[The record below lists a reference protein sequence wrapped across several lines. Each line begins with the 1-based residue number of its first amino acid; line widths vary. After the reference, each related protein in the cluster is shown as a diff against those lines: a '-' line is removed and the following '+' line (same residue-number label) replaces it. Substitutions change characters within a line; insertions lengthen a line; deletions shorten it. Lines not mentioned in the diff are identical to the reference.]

1 MFASA
6 PSVKQKTCHQTFGKI
21 KAEQVHL
28 HKQAKVKTND
38 ISNKTKITNSDK
50 IHEIE
55 WDLGHTYQQIW
66 YKAHNTYILADA

>member
-6 PSVKQKTCHQTFGKI
+6 PFAQAKTCHQTFGKI
-21 KAEQVHL
+21 KAEKVHL
-28 HKQAKVKTND
+28 NKQAKVKTND
-38 ISNKTKITNSDK
+38 IIQQNEITNSNK

-66 YKAHNTYILADA
+66 